1 MFKFSYVNN
10 GQVEEVEF
18 NKYYELVRFVAQN
31 KVRDEDF
38 VSMSLGEDVT
48 INGLDNLAEYAIQK
62 SNEAEEAERRFEEY
76 ACEMQE
82 VEDYEDSDEDFDEDE
97 VSKYEA

>member
-18 NKYYELVRFVAQN
+18 SKYYELVRFVAQN
-31 KVRDEDF
+31 KVRDDDF
-38 VSMSLGEDVT
+38 VSMSLGDEVT

-62 SNEAEEAERRFEEY
+62 SNEAEEAERQYEEY
-76 ACEMQE
+76 MREMQE
-82 VEDYEDSDEDFDEDE
+82 LEEFESNDEDYDEDE
-97 VSKYEA
+97 VVY

>member
-31 KVRDEDF
+31 KVRDDDF
-38 VSMSLGEDVT
+38 VSMSLGDEVT

-62 SNEAEEAERRFEEY
+62 SNEAEEAERQYEEY
-76 ACEMQE
+76 MREMQE
-82 VEDYEDSDEDFDEDE
+82 LEEFESNDEDYDEDE
-97 VSKYEA
+97 VVY

>member
-31 KVRDEDF
+31 KVRDDDF
-38 VSMSLGEDVT
+38 VSMSFSDEVT

-62 SNEAEEAERRFEEY
+62 SNEAEEAELQYEEY
-76 ACEMQE
+76 MREMQE
-82 VEDYEDSDEDFDEDE
+82 LEEFESNDEDYDEDE
-97 VSKYEA
+97 VVY

>member
-31 KVRDEDF
+31 KVRDDDF
-38 VSMSLGEDVT
+38 VSMSLGDEVT

-62 SNEAEEAERRFEEY
+62 SNEAEEAERQHEEY
-76 ACEMQE
+76 MREMQE
-82 VEDYEDSDEDFDEDE
+82 LEEFESNDEDYDEDE
-97 VSKYEA
+97 VVY